1 VYVQCKIELFTA
13 VSSKEGYYTQ
23 PLWKYFIMM
32 LIFVIIDLCLFE
44 YRAGLSYNIYL
55 QYYVIHSYLR
65 KHDVTSAGLGVLVS
79 SWPEMQSIFN
89 YNNGQNECE

>member
-1 VYVQCKIELFTA
+1 
-13 VSSKEGYYTQ
+13 
-23 PLWKYFIMM
+23 MM

-44 YRAGLSYNIYL
+44 YRAGLSYNIYRYL